1 MVTALCLCIGTI
13 NESELQELV
22 MMMPPRF
29 IDQEIKY
36 KLNTDWFL
44 QLLALVPMGLC
55 DMERVPCTG
64 VFMGL
69 GLSLLK
75 PLGVRARGCSPELLC
90 VFIVIL
96 TLEQDLS

>member
-1 MVTALCLCIGTI
+1 MTALCLYIITI
-13 NESELQELV
+13 NKSELQKLV
-22 MMMPPRF
+22 LMMPPQF

-36 KLNTDWFL
+36 KLNPHWFL
-44 QLLALVPMGLC
+44 QLLALVPVGLC
-55 DMERVPCTG
+55 DVEGVPCTG
-64 VFMGL
+64 VFMGCQ

-75 PLGVRARGCSPELLC
+75 PLGVRARGYSPEELC

>member
-1 MVTALCLCIGTI
+1 MVTAPCLYIGTI

-22 MMMPPRF
+22 MMMPPHF

-36 KLNTDWFL
+36 KLNRDWFL
-44 QLLALVPMGLC
+44 QLLALVPVGLC
-55 DMERVPCTG
+55 DMEGVPCTG

-69 GLSLLK
+69 GLSRLK
-75 PLGVRARGCSPELLC
+75 PLGCIPKLLC